1 MRYYLIA
8 GEASGDLHA
17 SHLMKQLLEQDPEVH
32 FRYYGGDAMAA
43 VGGELV
49 CHYRQLAYMGF
60 YQVITHLPTILSG
73 MKRCKADI
81 QAFAPDVVILVD
93 YPGFNLGIAK
103 WVKQHL
109 PNTRVAYYISPKI
122 WAWKSWRLKAIR
134 RDVDLMLS
142 ILPFEVAWYKERG
155 YEVEYV
161 GNPTVDELYPLR
173 TKSVESAAA
182 TGTAE
187 SAELPLIALVPGSR
201 RAEVR
206 DNLRVMLEATHGMGR
221 RVITGAPGL
230 TPEFYQEV
238 LHNMGNPSDV
248 EVVFGQTH
256 ALMQQARVA
265 AVTSGTA
272 TLETAYLR
280 CPQVV
285 CYNFKGG
292 MLVYN
297 IMKLAL
303 KSIRYVSLVNLL
315 IYGISADKHLP
326 DERHAAVVELLGPYL
341 TANTLRQEL
350 QKLLPL
356 NSSARMSML
365 KQYDVMAHNLGE
377 PGAPRRA
384 AARIIALLRNSK

>member
-17 SHLMKQLLEQDPEVH
+17 SHLMKQLLEQDPEAE

-49 CHYRQLAYMGF
+49 CHYRELAYMGF
-60 YQVITHLPTILSG
+60 YQVITHLPAILSG

-81 QAFAPDVVILVD
+81 QAFAPDAVILVD

-103 WVKQHL
+103 WVKRHL
-109 PNTRVAYYISPKI
+109 PATRVVYYISPKI
-122 WAWKSWRLKAIR
+122 WAWKSYRLKAIR
-134 RDVDLMLS
+134 RDVDLLLS

-155 YEVEYV
+155 YDVTYV
-161 GNPTVDELYPLR
+161 GNPTVDELYPLL
-173 TKSVESAAA
+173 TSPLPIAPDS
-182 TGTAE
+182 
-187 SAELPLIALVPGSR
+187 PLIALVPGSR

-206 DNLRVMLEATHGMGR
+206 DNLRVMLQATEGMGE

-230 TPEFYQEV
+230 TSEFYQEV
-238 LHNMGNPSDV
+238 LQGMGSPADV
-248 EVVFGQTH
+248 KVVFGQTH

-292 MLVYN
+292 KLVYN
-297 IMKLAL
+297 IMKVAL
-303 KSIRYVSLVNLL
+303 RSIRYVSLVNLL
-315 IYGISADKHLP
+315 IYGISASKQLP

-341 TANTLRQEL
+341 TAAALRDEL
-350 QKLLPL
+350 QKLLPVDAP
-356 NSSARMSML
+356 ARRQML
-365 KQYDVMAHNLGE
+365 AQYDIMARNLGE
-377 PGAPRRA
+377 PGAPVRA
-384 AARIIALLRNSK
+384 AEAIIKKLKN